1 MLFQAHIILRAD
13 TNSLMQDDDEMP
25 ELEEA
30 DKPADK
36 SSKIQEVS

>member
-1 MLFQAHIILRAD
+1 MLLQAHFTICAEANIII
-13 TNSLMQDDDEMP
+13 QDDDEMP